1 MSCLSSLISCCLP
14 TKSIESAK
22 ETSQYPNVSTRA
34 NVSTRDVNNPQ
45 PPQDGSGNDGYTSAS
60 LPAYTPHPG
69 MNMITQEKT
78 LAAHMRDPSISNETY
93 RHHHHHQHHQHST
106 ATDEKQRL
114 AWEEAAAANSNSTS
128 ISDSPYPY
136 YPYHTHPRPE
146 EVSSDVSSAISFPS
160 SYGNTSTAT
169 RETPPPPYSPRA
181 FSPAPSRRSM
191 STSSSYRHQQNQLQ
205 MQLPMSAIT
214 QPAPVFQAGRPSRW
228 SASIDA
234 GAFSGI
240 APVLH
245 SEYERSASTTPPL
258 PPPPRPMRFSW
269 ESDRG

>member
-1 MSCLSSLISCCLP
+1 MSCLSSLFSCCLP
-14 TKSIESAK
+14 TKSIESTK
-22 ETSQYPNVSTRA
+22 ETPHYPNIPTRVI
-34 NVSTRDVNNPQ
+34 NTLH
-45 PPQDGSGNDGYTSAS
+45 PPEDGSHNDGYTSAP
-60 LPAYTPHPG
+60 LPPYTPRPG
-69 MNMITQEKT
+69 MDMTTQEKT

-93 RHHHHHQHHQHST
+93 RHNQHHQYST

-114 AWEEAAAANSNSTS
+114 AWEEVAAANSNSTS
-128 ISDSPYPY
+128 TSASDSPYPYYPY

-191 STSSSYRHQQNQLQ
+191 SISSAYRHQQNQMQ
-205 MQLPMSAIT
+205 MQLPMPVIT
-214 QPAPVFQAGRPSRW
+214 QPAPVFQAGRPLRL
-228 SASIDA
+228 SASLDA
-234 GAFSGI
+234 GACPGLL
-240 APVLH
+240 PVLYP
-245 SEYERSASTTPPL
+245 EYERSASTTPP
-258 PPPPRPMRFSW
+258 PPPARPARFSW

>member
-14 TKSIESAK
+14 TKSIESAR
-22 ETSQYPNVSTRA
+22 ETPHYPNVPTGDINTA
-34 NVSTRDVNNPQ
+34 Q
-45 PPQDGSGNDGYTSAS
+45 PPQGGSENDGYTSAP
-60 LPAYTPHPG
+60 LPAYTPRAG
-69 MNMITQEKT
+69 MEMTAQEKT
-78 LAAHMRDPSISNETY
+78 LAAHMRDPSVSNETY
-93 RHHHHHQHHQHST
+93 RHHQHYQHST

-114 AWEEAAAANSNSTS
+114 AWEEAAATYSHSTS
-128 ISDSPYPY
+128 TSDSPYPY

-169 RETPPPPYSPRA
+169 RETPPPPYSPPA

-191 STSSSYRHQQNQLQ
+191 SISSSYRHQQNQLQ

-214 QPAPVFQAGRPSRW
+214 QPAPVFQAGRLPRW
-228 SASIDA
+228 SASSDA
-234 GAFSGI
+234 GACSGI
-240 APVLH
+240 PPVLH
-245 SEYERSASTTPPL
+245 PEYERSASTTPPPP
-258 PPPPRPMRFSW
+258 PPPPRPVRFSW